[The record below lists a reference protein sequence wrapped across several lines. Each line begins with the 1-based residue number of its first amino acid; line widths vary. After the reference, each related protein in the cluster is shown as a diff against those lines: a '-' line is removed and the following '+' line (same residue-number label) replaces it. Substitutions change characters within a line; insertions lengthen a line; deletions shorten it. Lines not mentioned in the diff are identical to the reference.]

1 MQTAEA
7 LSLSL
12 QAKLTLKRAA
22 NSRDTDADAA
32 ATDRFQRLVMPV
44 IVRWATTLTRDVP
57 AICGHSQRWILARKR
72 LSGTI

>member
-1 MQTAEA
+1 MNGVVFSNLTNLCDSIKQIQSDADCRG
-7 LSLSL
+7 SLSL

-44 IVRWATTLTRDVP
+44 TVRMGNNSD
-57 AICGHSQRWILARKR
+57 
-72 LSGTI
+72 